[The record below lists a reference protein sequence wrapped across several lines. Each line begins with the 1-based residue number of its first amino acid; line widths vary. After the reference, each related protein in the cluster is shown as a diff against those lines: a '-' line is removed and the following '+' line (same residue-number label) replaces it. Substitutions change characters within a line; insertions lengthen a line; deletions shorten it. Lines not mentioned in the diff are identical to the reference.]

1 MTTKKFEKTDKKGRT
16 EEWIWEETPEV
27 KAALKKYW
35 ATVKSNSVSLL

>member
-1 MTTKKFEKTDKKGRT
+1 MTTKKFEKTDKKGRS
-16 EEWIWEETPEV
+16 EEWTGEETPEV